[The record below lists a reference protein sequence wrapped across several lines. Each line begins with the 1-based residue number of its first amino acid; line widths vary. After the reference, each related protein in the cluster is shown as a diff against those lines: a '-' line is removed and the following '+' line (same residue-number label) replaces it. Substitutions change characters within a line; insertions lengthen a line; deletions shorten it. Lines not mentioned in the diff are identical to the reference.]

1 MFVSVDR
8 FHPIVV
14 SSAFNWR
21 EGVTERASRGF
32 MARLKKGPNKN
43 HESAR
48 NAGPNGNVLTSEALA
63 RVLEDLD

>member
-14 SSAFNWR
+14 STAFNWR

-32 MARLKKGPNKN
+32 MARLKKGQTKIMNRRETPGQMGTYWG
-43 HESAR
+43 SR
-48 NAGPNGNVLTSEALA
+48 P
-63 RVLEDLD
+63 